1 MLRVAD
7 KHALSDTGRQRRAN
21 EDACFA
27 RAPLF
32 VVADGM
38 GGAQAGEV
46 ASRMAVEAFEPGLDA
61 DGDNSAEAALS
72 ARIRLA
78 NERIHDLAQ
87 SDRARQG
94 MGTTITAAVVGEHDV
109 AVAHVGDSRVY
120 RLRGGAFERLT
131 DDHSLVEELKRQ
143 GKLTDEEATHH
154 PQRSIIT
161 RALGPEP
168 SVEVDTTTWPAEPGD
183 VFLLCSDGLT
193 SMIDDRQVA
202 ALLREAP
209 SMEQAARALVAAA
222 NEAGGRDNITVV
234 LFSLEEV
241 IGGSGAAAPDPP
253 TAEHDRPPTAAPED
267 QPTRV
272 GRPDDGLTTS
282 RVRAAMAEQE
292 EERARR
298 EATEARR
305 IAPRPGSEGSDQEG
319 GRRRSRLRR
328 VLIAVA
334 VIAAIV
340 VPVGVAAWVA
350 MGSVYF
356 VGSGPQGFVAVYRG
370 LPYELPLGVD
380 LYSRAYL
387 SGVPLG
393 TLEEQRREQLLDHT
407 LRSREDAA
415 DLVRRLEIGELAGS

>member
-46 ASRMAVEAFEPGLDA
+46 ASRLAVEAFEPGLDD
-61 DGDNSAEAALS
+61 DGDTSAEAALI

-78 NERIHDLAQ
+78 NGLIHDLAQ

-109 AVAHVGDSRVY
+109 AVAHVGDSRAY
-120 RLRGGAFERLT
+120 RLRAGAFERLT

-168 SVEVDTTTWPAEPGD
+168 SVEVDSATWPAEPGD

-193 SMIDDRQVA
+193 SMIEDSQVA
-202 ALLREAP
+202 GLLREAS

-234 LFSLEEV
+234 LFRLEEV
-241 IGGSGAAAPDPP
+241 AAGIAAADPP
-253 TAEHDRPPTAAPED
+253 TAEHARPPAAAPED
-267 QPTRV
+267 QPTRA

-298 EATEARR
+298 DAAEARR
-305 IAPRPGSEGSDQEG
+305 IAPRPPDQEDG
-319 GRRRSRLRR
+319 GPRRSRLRR
-328 VLIAVA
+328 VLIALA
-334 VIAAIV
+334 ITAAIV
-340 VPVGVAAWVA
+340 LPVGLAAWLA
-350 MGSVYF
+350 IGSVYF
-356 VGSGPQGFVAVYRG
+356 IGSGPQGFVAVYRG

-380 LYSRAYL
+380 LYTSAYL

-393 TLEEQRREQLLDHT
+393 VVEEQRREQLLDHT

>member
-1 MLRVAD
+1 MAMLRVAD

-21 EDACFA
+21 EDSCFA

-46 ASRMAVEAFEPGLDA
+46 ASRLAVEAFEPGLD
-61 DGDNSAEAALS
+61 DEGDQNAEAALG

-78 NERIHDLAQ
+78 NERINDLAQ

-109 AVAHVGDSRVY
+109 AVAHVGDSRAY
-120 RLRGGAFERLT
+120 RLRDGAFERLT
-131 DDHSLVEELKRQ
+131 DDHSLVEELQRQ
-143 GKLTDEEATHH
+143 GKLTAEEANHH

-168 SVEVDTTTWPAEPGD
+168 SVEVDSATWPAEPGD

-193 SMIDDRQVA
+193 SMIEDRQVA
-202 ALLREAP
+202 AVLREAS

-234 LFSLEEV
+234 LFRLEEV
-241 IGGSGAAAPDPP
+241 GAGAAAVDPP
-253 TAEHDRPPTAAPED
+253 TAEQDRVPEVAPED

-282 RVRAAMAEQE
+282 RVRAAMAERE
-292 EERARR
+292 EERERR
-298 EATEARR
+298 EAAEERR
-305 IAPRPGSEGSDQEG
+305 IAPRPPGQEEGQP
-319 GRRRSRLRR
+319 RRSRLRR
-328 VLIAVA
+328 A
-334 VIAAIV
+334 VIALAVTAAIV
-340 VPVGVAAWVA
+340 VPVGLAGWLAI
-350 MGSVYF
+350 GSVYF
-356 VGSGPQGFVAVYRG
+356 IGSGPQGFVAVYRG

-380 LYSRAYL
+380 LYSRAYV
-387 SGVPLG
+387 SGVSLG
-393 TLEEQRREQLLDHT
+393 AVGEQRRAQLLDHT

>member
-21 EDACFA
+21 EDSCFA

-46 ASRMAVEAFEPGLDA
+46 ASRLAVEAFEPGLDEE
-61 DGDNSAEAALS
+61 GDTSAEAALS

-109 AVAHVGDSRVY
+109 AVAHVGDSRAY
-120 RLRGGAFERLT
+120 RLRHGAFERLT
-131 DDHSLVEELKRQ
+131 DDHSLVEELQRQ
-143 GKLTDEEATHH
+143 GKLTAEEATHH

-168 SVEVDTTTWPAEPGD
+168 AVEVDSATWPAEPGD

-193 SMIDDRQVA
+193 SMIEDGQVA
-202 ALLREAP
+202 AVLREAS
-209 SMEQAARALVAAA
+209 SMEQAARALVSAA

-234 LFSLEEV
+234 LFRLEEV
-241 IGGSGAAAPDPP
+241 AAGAAAVDPP
-253 TAEHDRPPTAAPED
+253 TAEHARAPEVAPED
-267 QPTRV
+267 QPTRA

-282 RVRAAMAEQE
+282 RVRAAMAERE
-292 EERARR
+292 EERERR
-298 EATEARR
+298 EAAEARR
-305 IAPRPGSEGSDQEG
+305 IAPRPPDEQDGE
-319 GRRRSRLRR
+319 RRRSRLRR
-328 VLIAVA
+328 VLVPLAVTTAILLSVGIA
-334 VIAAIV
+334 
-340 VPVGVAAWVA
+340 GWLA
-350 MGSVYF
+350 MGSIYF
-356 VGSGPQGFVAVYRG
+356 IGSGPQGFVAVYRG
-370 LPYELPLGVD
+370 LPYELPLGVS
-380 LYSRAYL
+380 LYSRAYV
-387 SGVPLG
+387 SGVSLG
-393 TLEEQRREQLLDHT
+393 AVEAQRREQLLDHT

-415 DLVRRLEIGELAGS
+415 DLVRRLELGELAGS

>member
-27 RAPLF
+27 RAPVF

-46 ASRMAVEAFEPGLDA
+46 ASRMAVEAFEPGLDD
-61 DGDNSAEAALS
+61 DGDTSAEAALI

-78 NERIHDLAQ
+78 NGLIHDLAQ

-109 AVAHVGDSRVY
+109 AVAHVGDSRAY
-120 RLRGGAFERLT
+120 RLRAGAFERLT

-168 SVEVDTTTWPAEPGD
+168 SVEVDSATWPAEPGD

-193 SMIDDRQVA
+193 SMIEDSQVA
-202 ALLREAP
+202 GLLREAS
-209 SMEQAARALVAAA
+209 SMEQAARALVSAA

-234 LFSLEEV
+234 LFRLEEV
-241 IGGSGAAAPDPP
+241 AAGVAAADPP
-253 TAEHDRPPTAAPED
+253 TAEHARPPAAAPED
-267 QPTRV
+267 QPTRA

-298 EATEARR
+298 DAAEARR
-305 IAPRPGSEGSDQEG
+305 IAPRPPDQEDG
-319 GRRRSRLRR
+319 GPRRSRLRR
-328 VLIAVA
+328 VLIALA
-334 VIAAIV
+334 ITAAIV
-340 VPVGVAAWVA
+340 LPVGLAAWLA
-350 MGSVYF
+350 IGSVYF
-356 VGSGPQGFVAVYRG
+356 IGSGPQGFVAVYRG

-380 LYSRAYL
+380 LYTSAYL

-393 TLEEQRREQLLDHT
+393 VVEEQRREQLLDHT

>member
-46 ASRMAVEAFEPGLDA
+46 ASRLAVESFEPGLD
-61 DGDNSAEAALS
+61 DEGDKSAEAALS

-94 MGTTITAAVVGEHDV
+94 MGTTITAAAVGEHDV
-109 AVAHVGDSRVY
+109 AVAHVGDSRAY
-120 RLRGGAFERLT
+120 RLRDGAFERLT
-131 DDHSLVEELKRQ
+131 DDHSLVEELQRQ
-143 GKLTDEEATHH
+143 GKLTAQEATHH

-168 SVEVDTTTWPAEPGD
+168 SVEVDSATWPAEPGD

-193 SMIDDRQVA
+193 SMIDDGQVA
-202 ALLREAP
+202 ALLREAS

-234 LFSLEEV
+234 LFRLEEV
-241 IGGSGAAAPDPP
+241 SAAVAADPP
-253 TAEHDRPPTAAPED
+253 TAEHARPPETAPED
-267 QPTRV
+267 QPTRA

-298 EATEARR
+298 EAAEARR
-305 IAPRPGSEGSDQEG
+305 IAPRPPGEEERGP
-319 GRRRSRLRR
+319 RRFRLRR
-328 VLIAVA
+328 VLIGLV
-334 VIAAIV
+334 VTAAIV
-340 VPVGVAAWVA
+340 LPVGIAAWLA
-350 MGSVYF
+350 IGSVYF
-356 VGSGPQGFVAVYRG
+356 IGSGPQGFVAVYRG

-380 LYSRAYL
+380 LYTNAYV

-393 TLEEQRREQLLDHT
+393 VVEEQRREQLLDHT

>member
-7 KHALSDTGRQRRAN
+7 KHALTDTGRQRRAN

-27 RAPLF
+27 RSPLF

-46 ASRMAVEAFEPGLDA
+46 ASRLAVEAFEPGLDENS
-61 DGDNSAEAALS
+61 DNSAEAALS

-78 NERIHDLAQ
+78 NERIHKLAQ

-109 AVAHVGDSRVY
+109 AVAHVGDSRAY
-120 RLRGGAFERLT
+120 RLRDGTFERLT
-131 DDHSLVEELKRQ
+131 DDHSLVEELRRQ
-143 GKLTDEEATHH
+143 GKLTDQEAIDH

-168 SVEVDTTTWPAEPGD
+168 SVEVDSATWPAQPGD

-193 SMIDDRQVA
+193 SMVEDGQIA
-202 ALLREAP
+202 ALLREAS

-234 LFSLEEV
+234 VFRLEEV
-241 IGGSGAAAPDPP
+241 AAGAAAAAPP
-253 TAEHDRPPTAAPED
+253 TAEHARGAEAAPEE

-282 RVRAAMAEQE
+282 RVRAAMAERE
-292 EERARR
+292 EERKRR
-298 EATEARR
+298 EAAEARR
-305 IAPRPGSEGSDQEG
+305 IAPRPASERSDQED
-319 GRRRSRLRR
+319 GRRHARLRR
-328 VLIAVA
+328 VLIALA
-334 VIAAIV
+334 ITAAIAL
-340 VPVGVAAWVA
+340 PVGIGAWLA
-350 MGSVYF
+350 IGSVYF
-356 VGSGPQGFVAVYRG
+356 IGAGPQGFVTVYRG
-370 LPYELPLGVD
+370 LPYELPLGVN
-380 LYSRAYL
+380 LYSRAYV
-387 SGVPLG
+387 SGVWVGALPQ
-393 TLEEQRREQLLDHT
+393 QRREQLLDHT